1 MPQFETTRRVRHSP
15 REMYDLVADIEKYPE
30 FVPMCERLNVR
41 GREERPD
48 GRTVLISAMTV
59 GYGSIN
65 ETFTSRVTLDPA
77 SLTILVE
84 YLQGPFRHLQ
94 NRWRFVPVAE
104 REGQADVVFFIDYE
118 FKSRLLGMMMG
129 AVFDKAFR
137 RLSAAFEERAD
148 KVYGRP

>member
-1 MPQFETTRRVRHSP
+1 MPKFETTRRVRHSAQ
-15 REMYDLVADIEKYPE
+15 EMYDLVADIERYPE
-30 FVPMCERLNVR
+30 FVPMCERLTVR
-41 GREERPD
+41 GRETLPD
-48 GRTVLISAMTV
+48 GRTVLVSSMTV

-77 SLTILVE
+77 TPSILVE

-94 NRWRFVPVAE
+94 NRWRFVVVD
-104 REGQADVVFFIDYE
+104 EGVSDVKFFIDYE
-118 FKSRLLGMMMG
+118 FKNRLLGLMMG

-148 KVYGRP
+148 KIYGR

>member
-1 MPQFETTRRVRHSP
+1 MPKFETTRRVRHSP
-15 REMYDLVADIEKYPE
+15 QEMYDLVADIEKYPE
-30 FVPMCERLNVR
+30 FVPMCERLTVR

-48 GRTVLISAMTV
+48 GRVVLISAMTV

-77 SLTILVE
+77 GLTILVE

-94 NRWRFVPVAE
+94 NRWRFDGVAG
-104 REGQADVVFFIDYE
+104 REGETDVQFFIDYE
-118 FKSRLLGMMMG
+118 FKNRLLGMMMG

-137 RLSAAFEERAD
+137 RLSAAFEERAH
-148 KVYGRP
+148 KVYGNP